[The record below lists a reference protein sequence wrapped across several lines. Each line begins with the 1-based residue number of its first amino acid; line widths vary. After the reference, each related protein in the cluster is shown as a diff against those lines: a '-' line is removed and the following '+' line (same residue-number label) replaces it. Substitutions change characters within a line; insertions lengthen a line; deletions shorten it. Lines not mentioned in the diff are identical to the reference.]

1 ELAARLNNLFNLLT
15 GGRRTALPRH
25 QTLRATLDWSYGLL
39 AEPERVIL
47 HRLAIFA
54 GPFGLA
60 AATAVAESPE
70 FAASNPIEALSS
82 LVAKSLVVAE
92 TGSAI
97 ARYRLLDTTRA
108 YALEKLDASGERARI
123 ARRHAEY
130 YQDLFERAE
139 AEWETQPTPAW

>member
-1 ELAARLNNLFNLLT
+1 LIYLSTPQPRVV
-15 GGRRTALPRH
+15 RTALPRH

-39 AEPERVIL
+39 VEPERVIL

-54 GPFGLA
+54 GAFGLD
-60 AATAVAESPE
+60 AATAVAAIPE

-97 ARYRLLDTTRA
+97 ARYQLPYTTRA
-108 YALEKLDASGERARI
+108 YAVER
-123 ARRHAEY
+123 
-130 YQDLFERAE
+130 L
-139 AEWETQPTPAW
+139 